1 MGRQPLPLRPR
12 PEPLLFGFLL
22 AVHLLPVWFFE
33 YIPTQDGPAHLS
45 LTNLLR
51 FYDRP
56 EGAFLREYFLPNREA
71 IPNWFIFLVLGK
83 LLAFLPVPVAEKV
96 LVSAYV
102 VLLPVSVRYA
112 LTALDGTGR
121 SRFLALLAFP
131 FVYSFLFWMG
141 FYNFCFSLAA
151 FFFSVGF
158 WLRRPDR
165 PGPARTAGLALL
177 VLWVYFCHP
186 VTLVVTVAALGTLV
200 AWRVLLDRGSEP
212 LGRSLRRWLAAPI
225 LACLPA
231 LLFLATFVGTRMRG
245 VGDREFAIQ
254 AKIDSLNHLVSL
266 VALDCGAETGTTL
279 LAWLF
284 VFLAAWRVWRLARE
298 RRAAPA
304 DGLLLVAV
312 LCVLIYFVAPDRMSG
327 GSFIRPRLN
336 LFPFLALLLW
346 LGGCEYPPRL
356 RQGIQVAAVVLSLYL
371 LGTVWGRWAE
381 LDRYLAEYAS
391 AGRRIEPGSTLLALS
406 FAHSGRATDG
416 RELACRTWPF
426 MHAQGQIAARKPLVD
441 LALYAA
447 DTDHFPFYFRP
458 DRNPFK
464 LLATD
469 PRGLYEEPPRV
480 DFATYAERTGGRVDY
495 VLLWSPL
502 PKNYPAAQSV
512 LRQLDG
518 YERVYTSPRRL
529 VHLYRRRPAG

>member
-1 MGRQPLPLRPR
+1 MRRLK
-12 PEPLLFGFLL
+12 PELLLFGALI
-22 AVHLLPVWFFE
+22 AVHLLPVWLFE
-33 YIPTQDGPAHLS
+33 FIPTQDGPAHLS

-51 FYDRP
+51 LYDRP

-102 VLLPVSVRYA
+102 VLLPLSVRYA
-112 LTALDGTGR
+112 LGALGR
-121 SRFLALLAFP
+121 SSFLSLLAFP

-151 FFFSVGF
+151 FFFALGF
-158 WLRRPDR
+158 WLRGPDR
-165 PGPARTAGLALL
+165 PGPVRIAGLAVL

-186 VTLVVTVAALGTLV
+186 VTLVLTVAALGMLA
-200 AWRVLLDRGSEP
+200 AWRVLLEWKSEP
-212 LGRSLRRWLAAPI
+212 LGPSLRRWMAGPV

-231 LLFLATFVGTRMRG
+231 LLLMATFVGTRTGR
-245 VGDREFAIQ
+245 VGDSEFAIEG
-254 AKIDSLNHLVSL
+254 KIDSLNHLVSL
-266 VALDCGAETGTTL
+266 VSLDCGAEIGSTL
-279 LAWLF
+279 LSWLF
-284 VFLAAWRVWRLARE
+284 VFLAAWLVWRLSRE

-312 LCVLIYFVAPDRMSG
+312 LYVLIYFVAPDRMSG

-336 LFPFLALLLW
+336 LFPFFALLLW
-346 LGGCEYPPRL
+346 FGSFEYPVRV
-356 RQGIQVAAVVLSLYL
+356 RRGVQAAAVALSLYL
-371 LGTVWGRWAE
+371 FGTVASRWAE
-381 LDRYLAEYAS
+381 LDSYLAEYAS
-391 AGRRIEPGSTLLALS
+391 AGRWIEPGSTLLALS
-406 FAHSGRATDG
+406 FAHAGRATDG
-416 RELACRTWPF
+416 RELSCRTWPF
-426 MHAQGQIAARKPLVD
+426 MHAQGQIAARQPIVD
-441 LALYAA
+441 LALYEG

-458 DRNPFK
+458 ERNPFR
-464 LLATD
+464 LIATD
-469 PRGLYEEPPRV
+469 PQGLYEEPPRV